1 MESVLQTFL
10 RAVPQATAVWL
21 VILLALGL
29 AVAVA
34 VTTLPRGVGAPEPA
48 GEENRLADRLEAAA
62 VEAVE
67 VADRRRSEWLAAQQA
82 VDETWAA
89 YEQASD
95 DARRLAA
102 TTAFPLMSRRRKP
115 GENVDRQRYLHR
127 AATEL
132 CRSHD
137 LSIAQLNDVYA
148 HRGWN
153 PRLHPVQQE
162 PVLVNAVRAHR
173 FDAYQRAV
181 EKERATWRSA
191 EAAAETLRGLRAE
204 AAAARLNGPVT
215 EAGEQQV
222 YAEHWTSADTER
234 RTAVELP
241 AAA

>member
-10 RAVPQATAVWL
+10 SAVPPTTVIWL
-21 VILLALGL
+21 AALLVLAI

-34 VTTLPRGVGAPEPA
+34 ALPRVVTTPAPGAA
-48 GEENRLADRLEAAA
+48 ENRLADRLEAAA
-62 VEAVE
+62 GEAAA
-67 VADRRRSEWLAAQQA
+67 VADRRRTEWLAAQQT

-89 YEQASD
+89 YEQAAEE
-95 DARRLAA
+95 ARRIAA

-115 GENVDRQRYLHR
+115 GDNVDRQRYLHR

-132 CRSHD
+132 CRSQS
-137 LSIAQLNDVYA
+137 LSIAQLNDVFA

-162 PVLVNAVRAHR
+162 PVLFNAVRAPR
-173 FDAYQRAV
+173 FDSYQRAV
-181 EKERATWRSA
+181 EKERAAWRSA

-204 AAAARLNGPVT
+204 AAAARLRGPVS
-215 EAGEQQV
+215 EVSDQQV
-222 YAEHWTSADTER
+222 FAEHWTPA
-234 RTAVELP
+234 ELP

>member
-10 RAVPQATAVWL
+10 SAVPQATVIWL
-21 VILLALGL
+21 AILLVL

-34 VTTLPRGVGAPEPA
+34 VAALPRGVTAPAPPS
-48 GEENRLADRLEAAA
+48 EENRLADRLEAAA
-62 VEAVE
+62 AEAAG
-67 VADRRRSEWLAAQQA
+67 VAERRRTEWLAAQQT

-95 DARRLAA
+95 DARRIGA

-132 CRSHD
+132 CRSQS

-162 PVLVNAVRAHR
+162 PVLFNAVRAHR

-204 AAAARLNGPVT
+204 AAAARLHGPVT

-222 YAEHWTSADTER
+222 FAEHWTPA
-234 RTAVELP
+234 ELP

>member
-10 RAVPQATAVWL
+10 SAVPQATAIWL
-21 VILLALGL
+21 AILLAL

-34 VTTLPRGVGAPEPA
+34 VAALPRGVTTPEPPA
-48 GEENRLADRLEAAA
+48 EENRLADRLEAAA
-62 VEAVE
+62 GEASG
-67 VADRRRSEWLAAQQA
+67 VAGRRRGEWLTAQQA

-95 DARRLAA
+95 DARRAGAA
-102 TTAFPLMSRRRKP
+102 TAFPLMSRRRKP
-115 GENVDRQRYLHR
+115 GDNIDRQRYLHR

-132 CRSHD
+132 CRSQD

-162 PVLVNAVRAHR
+162 PVLMNAVRAHR

-181 EKERATWRSA
+181 EKERSAWRSA

-204 AAAARLNGPVT
+204 AAAARLRGPAT

-222 YAEHWTSADTER
+222 FAEHWTPA
-234 RTAVELP
+234 ELP

>member
-10 RAVPQATAVWL
+10 RAVPQATAVWIAVLL
-21 VILLALGL
+21 VL

-34 VTTLPRGVGAPEPA
+34 VAALPRGVTTPPAPGA
-48 GEENRLADRLEAAA
+48 GNRLADRLESAAT
-62 VEAVE
+62 EAAE
-67 VADRRRSEWLAAQQA
+67 VAERRRAEWLAAQQA

-95 DARRLAA
+95 DARRIGA
-102 TTAFPLMSRRRKP
+102 TTAYPLMSRRRKL

-132 CRSHD
+132 CRTQD

-162 PVLVNAVRAHR
+162 PVLRNAVRAHR

-181 EKERATWRSA
+181 ERERAAWRSA

-204 AAAARLNGPVT
+204 ASAARLRGPVT

-222 YAEHWTSADTER
+222 YAEHWTSAESER
-234 RTAVELP
+234 RTPVELP